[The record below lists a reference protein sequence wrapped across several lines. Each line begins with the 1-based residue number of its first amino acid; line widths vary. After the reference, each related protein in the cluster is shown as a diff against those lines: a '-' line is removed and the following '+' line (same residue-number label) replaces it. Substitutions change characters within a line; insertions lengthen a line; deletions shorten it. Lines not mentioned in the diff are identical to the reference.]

1 MRLEGTFLTSASR
14 NRPRIYDVF
23 LFNMEL
29 DMLEVKLAEM
39 SRYVDAFVLLE
50 SSISTTGLPKPL
62 YFDEA
67 KPRFSGYA
75 EKIVHLKL
83 NSSGSGPDSWA
94 RECYQREQLFAGL
107 RDVRDG
113 DVVIVTDVDEII
125 RSEVLRTLK
134 ECSGYSNGNLQFDM
148 RLYYYAY
155 NLRHPNPWSVKGTV
169 WNSTLNLTAQDVRH
183 AASQSIKHTFNDAGW
198 HCSCCFSTIR
208 DIRNKMVHYTHTD
221 LTGNLALHTKE
232 HIVSVVR
239 RGEDL
244 YDRAGQKYYFIENL
258 TDVPKFVLSNAVR
271 FSFLLDR
278 RITNAGFHD
287 FNDTV

>member
-1 MRLEGTFLTSASR
+1 MRFDRFCNMRSR

-29 DMLEVKLAEM
+29 DMLEVKLAET

-67 KPRFSGYA
+67 KPRYSGYA

-83 NSSGSGPDSWA
+83 NTSGPGPDTWA
-94 RECYQREQLFAGL
+94 REYYQRNQLFTGL

-125 RSEVLRTLK
+125 RPEVLRTLK

-148 RLYYYAY
+148 HLFYYAY

-169 WNSTLNLTAQDVRH
+169 WNSTHNLTAQDLRG
-183 AASQSIKHTFNDAGW
+183 AAPQSIKHTFCDSGW

-208 DIRNKMVHYTHTD
+208 DIRNKMHNYGHTD
-221 LTGNLALHTKE
+221 ITANLALYTKE

-244 YDRAGQKYYFIENL
+244 YDRADQKYAFIENL

-271 FSFLLDR
+271 FSFMLDR
-278 RITNAGFHD
+278 RIPSAGFHD